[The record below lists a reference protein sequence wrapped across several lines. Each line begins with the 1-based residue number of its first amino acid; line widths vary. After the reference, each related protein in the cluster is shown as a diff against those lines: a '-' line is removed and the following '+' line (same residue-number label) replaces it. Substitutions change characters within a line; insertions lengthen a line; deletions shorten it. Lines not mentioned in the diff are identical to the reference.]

1 MKEMKILTKE
11 ELEEIYGQKWEDLAI
26 PDEAYPVDENGITK
40 EELKFLVEIAKK
52 YQIKINNLKYLETVP
67 SLVSFVL
74 RRDEDYQV
82 YLSTLDY
89 LLRKEVNNEKGNMG
103 KS

>member
-1 MKEMKILTKE
+1 MRVKTKK
-11 ELEEIYGQKWEDLAI
+11 ELEKIYGQRWEDLAI

-40 EELKFLVEIAKK
+40 EELEFLVEVAKE
-52 YQIKINNLKYLETVP
+52 YQIEIKNLEHLETTP

-74 RRDEDYQV
+74 RRDEDHQV

-89 LLRKEVNNEKGNMG
+89 LLKKAKERR
-103 KS
+103 

>member
-1 MKEMKILTKE
+1 MIKILSKK

-40 EELKFLVEIAKK
+40 EELEFLVEVAKE
-52 YQIKINNLKYLETVP
+52 YQIEIKNLEYLKATP

-74 RRDEDYQV
+74 RRDEDHQV
-82 YLSTLDY
+82 YLSALDY
-89 LLRKEVNNEKGNMG
+89 LLRRR
-103 KS
+103 

>member
-40 EELKFLVEIAKK
+40 EELKFLVKVAKEHQIEIR
-52 YQIKINNLKYLETVP
+52 NLEYLETIP
-67 SLVSFVL
+67 SLVSFIL
-74 RRDEDYQV
+74 KKDRDHQV
-82 YLSTLDY
+82 YLSALY
-89 LLRKEVNNEKGNMG
+89 YFIRKEEEK
-103 KS
+103 

>member
-1 MKEMKILTKE
+1 MRVKILSKK

-26 PDEAYPVDENGITK
+26 SDEAYPVDENGITK
-40 EELKFLVEIAKK
+40 EELEFLVKVAKE
-52 YQIKINNLKYLETVP
+52 YQIEVKNLEYLETTP

-74 RRDEDYQV
+74 RRDEDHQV

-89 LLRKEVNNEKGNMG
+89 LLRRR
-103 KS
+103 